1 MGLGENTQIFKYKRL
16 HFQMSLP
23 APIPE
28 NEHQTHW
35 MLSAVKN
42 LTTSLKSLTGS
53 WTVFVIQSHLGDDVA
68 YQILWKE
75 LDLITAI
82 PELMEHSW

>member
-1 MGLGENTQIFKYKRL
+1 MENGIGRKNTQIFKYKRL
-16 HFQMSLP
+16 HFQKSSP

-53 WTVFVIQSHLGDDVA
+53 WTVFVIWSHLGDVA
-68 YQILWKE
+68 
-75 LDLITAI
+75 
-82 PELMEHSW
+82 

>member
-1 MGLGENTQIFKYKRL
+1 MGLGENTQIFKYERL
-16 HFQMSLP
+16 HFQNSPP

-42 LTTSLKSLTGS
+42 LTTEEPNWELNCLCNLIPFGTCGIPNSLERTRSY
-53 WTVFVIQSHLGDDVA
+53 HC
-68 YQILWKE
+68 
-75 LDLITAI
+75 
-82 PELMEHSW
+82 HS